1 MQFAIH
7 KNYNDTWSI
16 APVEGRLAG
25 TTVATAEGLNVSG
38 VRFNGRQMIGVIKA
52 AWGLSVMYDELDI
65 DTQTLRGLCIGKCFD
80 MRANERVRGD
90 SDGFKE
96 PLSLRLLKG
105 ARSVVA
111 LGSSIRSKGQY

>member
-1 MQFAIH
+1 MEFAVT

-16 APVEGRLAG
+16 TPVEGRLAG

-38 VRFNGRQMIGVIKA
+38 VRFDGRQMIGVIKA
-52 AWGLSVMYDELDI
+52 AWGLSVMYDELD
-65 DTQTLRGLCIGKCFD
+65 TQTIRGLSIGKCFD
-80 MRANERVRGD
+80 MHADERVRGD